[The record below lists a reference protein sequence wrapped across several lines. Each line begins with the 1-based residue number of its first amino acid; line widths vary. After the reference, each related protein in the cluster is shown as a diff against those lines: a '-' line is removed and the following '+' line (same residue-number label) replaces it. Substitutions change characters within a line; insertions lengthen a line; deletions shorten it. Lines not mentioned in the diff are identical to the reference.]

1 MSHSLACFY
10 LRWEVCSG
18 ERARSLCSHAGVSCE
33 KGIFQAGAKVSCLAG
48 SAWERAYAG
57 IILGS
62 GVRLTYG
69 LCRVPTDAINTIS
82 SPPPIVYQPHPP
94 WHPMYADHAPLVS
107 TIRADYHAAANVR
120 ATSNEAEAANIHGVD
135 ESVSLKSLRDVTAT
149 MMALLI
155 RDWCGLVRV
164 GD

>member
-69 LCRVPTDAINTIS
+69 LCRVPTHCYGEVSSCELTEPLIKHIMYYWNIAGEYNGSGHSGTGFFYCFAQRNDVEDATDGYL
-82 SPPPIVYQPHPP
+82 PLYQ
-94 WHPMYADHAPLVS
+94 
-107 TIRADYHAAANVR
+107 
-120 ATSNEAEAANIHGVD
+120 
-135 ESVSLKSLRDVTAT
+135 
-149 MMALLI
+149 ALAS
-155 RDWCGLVRV
+155 W
-164 GD
+164 